1 MSFFNLKYLFSLSLL
16 IFVCKKRTGI
26 ELYNNLQ
33 FFSKENEIYSSSRF
47 HHFLILRLP
56 SAIFVFKKNDNKLVI
71 LFKKAILAVFFV
83 RKFEKFAC

>member
-47 HHFLILRLP
+47 HHFFDIEA
-56 SAIFVFKKNDNKLVI
+56 SQCNFCF
-71 LFKKAILAVFFV
+71 
-83 RKFEKFAC
+83 